1 MKKVLCYCEMN
12 GATGF
17 GHYSRIDILLKILNL
32 KKIDII
38 TENVNYAK
46 KFFKNHNI
54 IKKKNLFNF
63 VIKNIDKYDLLIL
76 DPPYYPNKKKNY
88 ENFSMNFKK
97 IYNHKKKKFKTIWL
111 TDETN
116 PSPKYCDLLIND
128 FTKSNLFKKFYQKY
142 NKKIKLV
149 LGIYSFL
156 FQKEILS
163 LGNKKIEKKH
173 ILIAFGGEDPKNLIL
188 KHFKYF
194 KKINF
199 KKIFIT
205 NRRVFKFIKKFKSAK
220 NIIIQKKEPKEK
232 FLKLL
237 SQSKFYISTPSN
249 IMFEAWSLGI
259 PGNVIPIQNR
269 QLEMGK
275 AFKKFNIINLLP
287 FYKKLSSSDLKKK
300 VKLKFPNFK
309 KKFDKKKA
317 MRTQKIIK
325 NFVN

>member
-1 MKKVLCYCEMN
+1 M
-12 GATGF
+12 
-17 GHYSRIDILLKILNL
+17 S
-32 KKIDII
+32 
-38 TENVNYAK
+38 
-46 KFFKNHNI
+46 
-54 IKKKNLFNF
+54 
-63 VIKNIDKYDLLIL
+63 
-76 DPPYYPNKKKNY
+76 
-88 ENFSMNFKK
+88 FKK
-97 IYNHKKKKFKTIWL
+97 IYNHNKKKFKTIWL

-116 PSPKYCDLLIND
+116 PSPKFCDLLIND
-128 FTKSNLFKKFYQKY
+128 FPKSNLFKKFYQKY

-205 NRRVFKFIKKFKSAK
+205 NRRVFKFIKKFRSAK

-237 SQSKFYISTPSN
+237 CQSKFYISTPSN